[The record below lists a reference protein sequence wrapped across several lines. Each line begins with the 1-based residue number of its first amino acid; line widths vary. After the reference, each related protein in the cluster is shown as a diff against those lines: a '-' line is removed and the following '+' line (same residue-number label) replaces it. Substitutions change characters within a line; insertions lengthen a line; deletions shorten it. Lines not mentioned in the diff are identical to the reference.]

1 MRLDRVTHYRA
12 IDIAVLVSVVGLAVA
27 TWVAVAHTD
36 RISTWTPCFT
46 ISATIFLALAAATP
60 DATWAASV
68 RLVMSG
74 WLMMAPWLL
83 AFADLPLA
91 RWSHVITG
99 SLIALLSAP
108 RFLRGAALS
117 ASQDASCT

>member
-1 MRLDRVTHYRA
+1 MRLDRVTHHRA
-12 IDIAVLVSVVGLAVA
+12 IDIAVLLSVVGLAIA
-27 TWVAVAHTD
+27 TWIAISHTD
-36 RISTWTPCFT
+36 RTATWTPCFAV
-46 ISATIFLALAAATP
+46 SATIFLALAAATP
-60 DATWAASV
+60 DATWAATV
-68 RLVMSG
+68 RLVMSV

-108 RFLRGAALS
+108 RFLCGETLS
-117 ASQDASCT
+117 ANQDANCT